1 MPPFGSDG
9 AGVGATVA
17 VRRPRLGR
25 DGAALGVSGAALVV
39 PSAVASP
46 STARVDSTAGPGAGE
61 VMNPGVA
68 VTGGAATLERGLI
81 AVEVKA
87 GVETGAAAAI
97 STRTTVAALVSARK
111 AVVTETAANA

>member
-1 MPPFGSDG
+1 M
-9 AGVGATVA
+9 AE
-17 VRRPRLGR
+17 RRPRRGR
-25 DGAALGVSGAALVV
+25 DGAAAVEGAAPSSAERVV
-39 PSAVASP
+39 PPAAASP
-46 STARVDSTAGPGAGE
+46 SVARVDSTVAPGAGA

-97 STRTTVAALVSARK
+97 CTRTTVAAWMSARK
-111 AVVTETAANA
+111 AVVTVTAANA